1 VNFDVQARIAVYAHI
16 AKHATLPSSQD
27 VAGALSCGVEETRAA
42 FARLAQAHTLVLQED
57 GEILMA
63 NPFSAVPTAF
73 VAEVGGPSWWGNCI
87 LDAPG
92 IVVLFGPSGRV
103 LTSCGCCNFRM
114 EMRIESGALRDVS
127 GIAHFAVPA
136 KHWWDNIVFT

>member
-1 VNFDVQARIAVYAHI
+1 VNFDAQARIAVYDHI
-16 AKHATLPSSQD
+16 VKHATIPSSQD
-27 VAGALSCGVEETRAA
+27 IARALSCAVEEARAA
-42 FARLAQAHTLVLQED
+42 LARLAQAHTLVLQED

-73 VAEVGGPSWWGNCI
+73 VVEVGGRSWWGNCI
-87 LDAPG
+87 LDALG
-92 IVVLFGPSGRV
+92 VVVLLGPSGRV

-114 EMRIESGALRDVS
+114 EMRIGNGALREVNA
-127 GIAHFAVPA
+127 IAHFAVPA